1 MVKAL
6 LIHNA
11 KVDSKGYLGRTPL
24 SLGLYFNY
32 LINLKF
38 LIFCLL
44 KASENGHV
52 EVVKQL
58 LEHNANID
66 LTDESEWTQSSS
78 GIFKII

>member
-11 KVDSKGYLGRTPL
+11 KVDSTGYLGRTPL

-58 LEHNANID
+58 LEHNANIN
-66 LTDESEWTQSSS
+66 LTDDIDWAKSSS
-78 GIFKII
+78 CIF